1 MAGLSQVIGLY
12 QGSKYAPVGG
22 GMYIIPVAITVC
34 GIALFFSPRAS
45 TEMLTMIFGAA
56 VALYGISELVAAWK
70 LRKGKT
76 PAGNGGAADGEYTDY
91 EEV

>member
-1 MAGLSQVIGLY
+1 
-12 QGSKYAPVGG
+12 
-22 GMYIIPVAITVC
+22 
-34 GIALFFSPRAS
+34 
-45 TEMLTMIFGAA
+45 MIFGAA